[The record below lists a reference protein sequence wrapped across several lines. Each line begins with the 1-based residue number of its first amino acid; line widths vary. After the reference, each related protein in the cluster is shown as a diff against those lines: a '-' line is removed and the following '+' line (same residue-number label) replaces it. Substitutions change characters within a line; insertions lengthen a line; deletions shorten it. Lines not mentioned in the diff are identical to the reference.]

1 MKVKELAEFNA
12 LYPEQYPWDTIDNN
26 TLSRATAREFLQGY
40 NGDFDH
46 NLATLDR
53 YLHGTATVKYSE
65 FPDADLPEEF
75 LTATNEPAEF
85 EEFMNS

>member
-1 MKVKELAEFNA
+1 M
-12 LYPEQYPWDTIDNN
+12 
-26 TLSRATAREFLQGY
+26 ATAREFLQGY
-40 NGDFDH
+40 DGDFEH

-53 YLHGTATVKYSE
+53 YLQGTATVKYSE

-75 LTATNEPAEF
+75 LAATNEPAEF

>member
-1 MKVKELAEFNA
+1 M
-12 LYPEQYPWDTIDNN
+12 
-26 TLSRATAREFLQGY
+26 ATAREFLQGY
-40 NGDFDH
+40 DGDFEY

-53 YLHGTATVKYSE
+53 YLQGTATVKYSE

-75 LTATNEPAEF
+75 LAATNEPAEF